1 MKDNPLKRFEL
12 LLDIGYQ
19 EHVIGVMREWRFS
32 KDKKLNAK
40 RAELV
45 SEEICAPLTAWIDS
59 EYRNG
64 GLSGNAAD
72 MEAIQEFSQKADD
85 IVHMLRHNTRPLYP
99 EHISIFN
106 NAWSFFQRSI
116 VHRLYIQFSALQ
128 DAVKEV
134 VAEEIERR
142 KKQAVEDAKLM
153 RDECLRKWQKA
164 GKDAATK
171 YHKSDHDR
179 WIQEAKKII
188 KSNSRV
194 KSIRQLTGMIAKNL
208 GYKPEAAE
216 TMRKYKPIIKMLN
229 KNR

>member
-1 MKDNPLKRFEL
+1 VRLKDNPLKRFEL

-45 SEEICAPLTAWIDS
+45 FEEICAPLTAWIDS
-59 EYRNG
+59 EYMNG

-106 NAWSFFQRSI
+106 NAWSSFQRSI
-116 VHRLYIQFSALQ
+116 ARRLHIRTSVLQ
-128 DAVKEV
+128 DYAKELPLLV
-134 VAEEIERR
+134 DEE
-142 KKQAVEDAKLM
+142 
-153 RDECLRKWQKA
+153 
-164 GKDAATK
+164 
-171 YHKSDHDR
+171 
-179 WIQEAKKII
+179 
-188 KSNSRV
+188 
-194 KSIRQLTGMIAKNL
+194 
-208 GYKPEAAE
+208 
-216 TMRKYKPIIKMLN
+216 
-229 KNR
+229 